1 MHHHHRGMS
10 KSALSPQ
17 REMVTDKP
25 IVIRFELDK
34 DKDQELTSSVKNSDA
49 LLAGQVTRELITE
62 DEIGQTYDEI
72 EFHCA
77 IA

>member
-1 MHHHHRGMS
+1 
-10 KSALSPQ
+10 
-17 REMVTDKP
+17 MVTERP

-34 DKDQELTSSVKNSDA
+34 DKDQELTSSAKNSAA
-49 LLAGQVTRELITE
+49 LLPGEVTRELITE

-72 EFHCA
+72 EFHCG